1 MDDAR
6 WKDGLTAWQLL
17 ESAIRDKV
25 NPGDAGD
32 LQLAQEALDKG
43 ADINE
48 VHNGWT
54 ALMYAVI
61 EDDAAMLQWLI
72 ARGARGDGRAVME
85 AARSDAAAALAVLL
99 AHGYGP
105 EWDVHGDT
113 PISLAARDGKY
124 RVVSLLVKA
133 GADVDHCDDSGQ
145 SARMYLER
153 AGRRDLLE
161 REAEVAQ
168 PLLESGPRRAARLV

>member
-1 MDDAR
+1 MDDEP

-25 NPGDAGD
+25 NADDPGDLA
-32 LQLAQEALDKG
+32 LAQEALDKG
-43 ADINE
+43 ADINA
-48 VHNGWT
+48 VHDGWT
-54 ALMYAVI
+54 ALLYAVI

-72 ARGARGDGRAVME
+72 ARGARDDGRAVME
-85 AARSDAAAALAVLL
+85 AARSDAASALAVLL

-105 EWDVHGDT
+105 EWTVHGDT
-113 PISLAARDGKY
+113 PISLAARAGNY
-124 RVVSLLVKA
+124 GVVPLLVKA
-133 GADVDHCDDSGQ
+133 GANVDHRDDSDH

-161 REAEVAQ
+161 CEAE
-168 PLLESGPRRAARLV
+168 PESGS